1 MPKLYQINKIH
12 TNVRTKVLIDV
23 QWSAI
28 ALLRDKW
35 QHKSLEREATYPL
48 SSSSPTQDDRRKSF
62 FSSLCTLAHRA
73 LSSIWRNFHEL
84 STIWNVILI
93 SEDFLFLHLYHKSSW
108 NFFSALSILVRC
120 MWYWKHKLKDGC
132 KKWRYFIGIFKQH
145 FFFWTE
151 QCSIHLSSFISFE
164 LESAHLHVHYCFL
177 KINIT

>member
-1 MPKLYQINKIH
+1 M
-12 TNVRTKVLIDV
+12 RTKVIIDV

-35 QHKSLEREATYPL
+35 QHKSLEREATYPP

-132 KKWRYFIGIFKQH
+132 KKWRYFIGIFERH
-145 FFFWTE
+145 
-151 QCSIHLSSFISFE
+151 ISFFE
-164 LESAHLHVHYCFL
+164 LNSAVFICHQVSYRLNWNRHTFMCITPSL
-177 KINIT
+177 KLTILRSMLDKI